1 MIPLLQKNRD
11 AIIEICKKFEAL
23 ELYVFGSA
31 LSDEY
36 NSEKSDIDLAVIFD
50 SSIPVENMADHYFGL
65 IEELEKL
72 LKRPVDLI
80 TLVSVKNKIF
90 KKELENTM
98 VPLYAA

>member
-1 MIPLLQKNRD
+1 MIPLLQKNK
-11 AIIEICKKFEAL
+11 ASIIEICKRFKAL

-36 NSEKSDIDLAVIFD
+36 HSKKSDIDLAVIFD
-50 SSIPVENMADHYFGL
+50 SNIPVENMADHYFGL

>member
-1 MIPLLQKNRD
+1 M
-11 AIIEICKKFEAL
+11 

-31 LSDEY
+31 LSDEFS
-36 NSEKSDIDLAVIFD
+36 SEKSNIDLAVIFN
-50 SSIPVENMADHYFGL
+50 SSIPVENMADHYFGV

-72 LKRPVDLI
+72 LNRPVDLI

-90 KKELENTM
+90 NKELENTM